1 MNNDI
6 KKDFGDKVRYYRKL
20 KNLTQSQL
28 SERINKTE
36 ETVSNI
42 ERGITSTGIELI
54 QVLAN
59 ALDVKTR
66 DLFNEDDIIA
76 PYLDKE
82 KIDLSREIIRLL
94 GSKSKKYMKSIIN
107 ILNGE

>member
-20 KNLTQSQL
+20 KNLTQNQL

-42 ERGITSTGIELI
+42 GRGITSTGIELI

-59 ALDVKTR
+59 ALDVKTM
-66 DLFNEDDIIA
+66 DLFNEDDIIV

-82 KIDLSREIIRLL
+82 KIDLSREIIRIL
-94 GSKSKKYMKSIIN
+94 GTKNKKYMKSIIT
-107 ILNGE
+107 ILQGQ

>member
-82 KIDLSREIIRLL
+82 KIDLSLEIIRLL

>member
-1 MNNDI
+1 M
-6 KKDFGDKVRYYRKL
+6 
-20 KNLTQSQL
+20 
-28 SERINKTE
+28 
-36 ETVSNI
+36 
-42 ERGITSTGIELI
+42 I

>member
-82 KIDLSREIIRLL
+82 KIDLSLEIIRLL
-94 GSKSKKYMKSIIN
+94 GSKSKKYIKSIIN

>member
-20 KNLTQSQL
+20 KNLTQNQL

-59 ALDVKTR
+59 ALDVKTM
-66 DLFNEDDIIA
+66 DLFNEDDIIV

-82 KIDLSREIIRLL
+82 KIDLSREIIRIL
-94 GSKSKKYMKSIIN
+94 GTKNKKYMKSIIT
-107 ILNGE
+107 ILQGQ

>member
-42 ERGITSTGIELI
+42 ERGIT
-54 QVLAN
+54 
-59 ALDVKTR
+59 
-66 DLFNEDDIIA
+66 
-76 PYLDKE
+76 
-82 KIDLSREIIRLL
+82 
-94 GSKSKKYMKSIIN
+94 
-107 ILNGE
+107 

>member
-82 KIDLSREIIRLL
+82 KIDLSREIIRIL
-94 GSKSKKYMKSIIN
+94 GTKNKKYMKSIIT
-107 ILNGE
+107 ILQGQ